1 VLDGETGFVVG
12 GRDLAALTDRLVDLL
27 SNPAKAAA
35 MGAAGRAWI
44 ERDWRWEAQ
53 AARMTEML
61 NG

>member
-1 VLDGETGFVVG
+1 
-12 GRDLAALTDRLVDLL
+12 
-27 SNPAKAAA
+27 